1 MKARHLTSE
10 TILDLGASEDKLS
23 QFRVGDTIQ
32 VSQLVSEGDKER
44 VQLFEGDVIA
54 MHKNGISSTYTVR
67 RIGAN
72 GVGVER
78 IFPFFTPKVSDIKV
92 IKHGN
97 VRRAKLNYIRER
109 VGKSA
114 RIEEKILTKEQKE
127 ALANK

>member
-1 MKARHLTSE
+1 
-10 TILDLGASEDKLS
+10 
-23 QFRVGDTIQ
+23 
-32 VSQLVSEGDKER
+32 
-44 VQLFEGDVIA
+44 